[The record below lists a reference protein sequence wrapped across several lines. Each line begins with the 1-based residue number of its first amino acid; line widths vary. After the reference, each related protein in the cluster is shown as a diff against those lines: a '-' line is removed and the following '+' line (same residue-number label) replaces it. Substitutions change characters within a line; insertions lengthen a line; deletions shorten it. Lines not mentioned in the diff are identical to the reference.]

1 LSTPNAD
8 NAEVPGEGSKEDT
21 LPSRIS
27 MPMGRDKAKKVCTNS
42 ASNSSACI
50 EVLQKM
56 QTGRQIYEQRVE
68 DATSAAE
75 TAIACRAERKLAI
88 QEENLHVQQ
97 VMQTDQQRLEDKTS
111 DGNFAIDVR
120 TGRKL
125 AIQEE
130 QLRVQQRILAIQEEQ
145 QENLVM
151 SMDLDKM
158 TPWVREF
165 YMSKQKELAAKRA
178 MRDSCSS

>member
-1 LSTPNAD
+1 
-8 NAEVPGEGSKEDT
+8 
-21 LPSRIS
+21 
-27 MPMGRDKAKKVCTNS
+27 
-42 ASNSSACI
+42 
-50 EVLQKM
+50 
-56 QTGRQIYEQRVE
+56 
-68 DATSAAE
+68 
-75 TAIACRAERKLAI
+75 
-88 QEENLHVQQ
+88 VQQ
-97 VMQTDQQRLEDKTS
+97 VMQTDRQRLEDKTS
-111 DGNFAIDVR
+111 DDNFVIVVR
-120 TGRKL
+120 AERKL

-165 YMSKQKELAAKRA
+165 YMSKQKELTAKRA